1 MPLFALPLANKTQT
15 SSTTHHVHFAS
26 LSLRQS
32 TAPSSLKRK
41 RDSSPSDNETT
52 DHEPSAAITNPL
64 SLTPAEV
71 IQYRL
76 AGLELD
82 RQLPDVKGWPHR
94 GVPDS
99 VGSAGKARRVI
110 GVDGDEDE
118 DDDDEIDE
126 KTRRAKARREREER
140 KTGKSKLRIQHMGVL
155 VAIMMR
161 CLEQGDIP
169 RAARAWGL
177 LLRVQVVGKGVDL
190 RGSGLWGVGAEVLIR
205 GGEYNVHSAEDETGD
220 DYWATREN
228 GQDGIEKRWGTKD
241 SLLRAKD
248 YYERLILQYPYKRQ
262 FHNTS
267 TTALDF
273 WPAMLGC
280 EIYGIQY
287 EWKTGLQKLAA
298 EAEQD
303 EKGSL
308 SGSDMSDSEREEA
321 DDDETGG
328 YEARQDRL
336 RKRRAE
342 KRWEKK
348 DDVRKRALVASE
360 QVAARMDDLMTTP
373 PYSDS
378 AELMRLRA
386 MLALF
391 VGDLCVPEKWNEE
404 WAGGGV
410 NSRLRSQEAEKRF
423 LGRQREADMRRGK
436 ERRKEEKARAK
447 KLLERIG
454 IGNYDV
460 GRDSDEE
467 GYDGEVEDAGE
478 DE

>member
-1 MPLFALPLANKTQT
+1 MPLFALPITSQNQT
-15 SSTTHHVHFAS
+15 SSITHQVHFSS
-26 LSLRQS
+26 LSLRQATTS
-32 TAPSSLKRK
+32 SSLKRK
-41 RDSSPSDNETT
+41 RDSSPSDNENA
-52 DHEPSAAITNPL
+52 DHELPAAITNPL

-82 RQLPDVKGWPHR
+82 QQLPDVKGWPHR

-99 VGSAGKARRVI
+99 ITGAEKPKRTI
-110 GVDGDEDE
+110 GAHEDEDD

-126 KTRRAKARREREER
+126 KTRRAKAKREREQR
-140 KTGKSKLRIQHMGVL
+140 KTGKSRLRLQHMGVL

-177 LLRVQVVGKGVDL
+177 LLRVQVGGNGVDL

-205 GGEYNVHSAEDETGD
+205 GGEDNVQSAENETGD
-220 DYWATREN
+220 GDWAAREN
-228 GQDGIEKRWGTKD
+228 RQDGIERRWGTKE
-241 SLLRAKD
+241 SLLKAKE

-262 FHNTS
+262 FHNIS

-287 EWKTGLQKLAA
+287 EWKTGLQKIAA
-298 EAEQD
+298 EAERD
-303 EKGSL
+303 EKGSV
-308 SGSDMSDSEREEA
+308 SGSDMSDLEREEA
-321 DDDETGG
+321 EDDENEG
-328 YEARQDRL
+328 YEVRQDRL
-336 RKRRAE
+336 RQKRAE

-348 DDVRKRALVASE
+348 DEVRKTALAAAE
-360 QVAARMDDLMTTP
+360 QVAARMDDLMMTP

-378 AELMRLRA
+378 AALLRLRA
-386 MLALF
+386 MLALY
-391 VGDLCVPEKWNEE
+391 VGDL
-404 WAGGGV
+404 
-410 NSRLRSQEAEKRF
+410 LRSQEAEKRL
-423 LGRQREADMRRGK
+423 LGRQRGADMRRGK

-447 KLLERIG
+447 KLFERIG
-454 IGNYDV
+454 MGDHDV
-460 GRDSDEE
+460 GTDSEEE
-467 GYDGEVEDAGE
+467 GYDGEVEDE

>member
-15 SSTTHHVHFAS
+15 SSTTHQVHFSS

-41 RDSSPSDNETT
+41 RDSSPSDNENT

-82 RQLPDVKGWPHR
+82 QQLPDVKGWPHR

-99 VGSAGKARRVI
+99 VGSAGKARRII
-110 GVDGDEDE
+110 GVDEDEDE

-126 KTRRAKARREREER
+126 KTRRAKARREKEER

-161 CLEQGDIP
+161 CLEQGDIQ

-177 LLRVQVVGKGVDL
+177 LLRVQVGGKGVDL

-205 GGEYNVHSAEDETGD
+205 GGEDNVHSVREDENGD
-220 DYWATREN
+220 GDRATREN
-228 GQDGIEKRWGTKD
+228 GQEGVEKRWGTKE
-241 SLLRAKD
+241 SLLKAKD

-262 FHNTS
+262 FHNIS

-298 EAEQD
+298 EAERD

-308 SGSDMSDSEREEA
+308 SGSDMSDSEAE
-321 DDDETGG
+321 DDENGG

-336 RKRRAE
+336 RKKRAE

-348 DDVRKRALVASE
+348 DEVRKNALVASE

-378 AELMRLRA
+378 AALLRLRA
-386 MLALF
+386 MLALY
-391 VGDLCVPEKWNEE
+391 VGDLCVPEKWDEGE
-404 WAGGGV
+404 GGV

-423 LGRQREADMRRGK
+423 LGRQREADVRRGK
-436 ERRKEEKARAK
+436 EKRMEERARAK
-447 KLLERIG
+447 KLLERLG
-454 IGNYDV
+454 MGNYDV
-460 GRDSDEE
+460 GIEEEE
-467 GYDGEVEDAGE
+467 GYDGEVEDE